1 MTVTMNHQEMQIVEA
16 LLILTNME
24 ETMVKTITM
33 TTIVNH
39 QVEINLISMITQKHH
54 RALVIKIEIGV
65 VMIITV
71 KIVIVIMIKT
81 DISDLIVVVLI
92 VIIMIRALLTM
103 TIVIMIMHDHAWSDT
118 MHDPARMMYGH
129 ECCMHHSSCK

>member
-1 MTVTMNHQEMQIVEA
+1 MTVKMNHQEMPIVEA

-24 ETMVKTITM
+24 ETVVKTINM

-71 KIVIVIMIKT
+71 KIVIVIMIVIET
-81 DISDLIVVVLI
+81 ETMERVVAQE
-92 VIIMIRALLTM
+92 IMTRILPL
-103 TIVIMIMHDHAWSDT
+103 
-118 MHDPARMMYGH
+118 
-129 ECCMHHSSCK
+129 